1 MPTPARAIDARSSPR
16 EKGLFIHPPA
26 SDCFVRVLRTRVLH
40 GPNRWSRLP
49 VVHLRVDLGG
59 LEHLPT
65 NRIPGFGDRL
75 LMTLPGLARHNCS
88 TGRAG
93 GFVGRVAQGTWMGH
107 VVEHV
112 ALELQ
117 RAAGGVSTRGKTRA
131 AGPEGVYD
139 IIFAFEDEAVGRAAG
154 AAAVDLV
161 NDLIE
166 SDRPAPESAEQ
177 TVTDLRALAARGRL
191 GLSTQAIIDVADRR
205 HIPWTRLN
213 ERNLIQ
219 LGWGVHTRRIRA
231 TVTSET
237 RLIGAEMARD
247 KDEAAAA
254 LERAGL
260 PTPGW
265 RLATSVPEALA
276 HARTLGG
283 PVVIKPVD
291 GHHGRGVT
299 LDVTDDVQATEAFTQ
314 AAAASRRR
322 QAIVQRQVVGRDH
335 RLLVIGGRLVACAER
350 VPAGVV
356 GDGRST
362 IRELVE
368 RENAD
373 PRRGDGHAQELTRI
387 RLDGSAEAVLAEQG
401 LTPTEVPAEGRRIQL
416 AHGANLSTGGTSID
430 RTDEV
435 HPSVKA
441 VAELAAR
448 VVGLDVA
455 GIDLITTDIGQPLAE
470 TGGSIIEI
478 NAGPGFRM
486 HTRPT
491 IGRGRNVGG
500 AVLDHLFGPGQEGRI
515 PIAAV
520 TGSNGKTTTV
530 RLLTHILETAGRPT
544 GMTTTESIVAAGL
557 VLKTGDMAGPAS
569 ARLLLATPTIEAA
582 VLEVARGGILRDGL
596 GYDYNDVAVVTNVT
610 GDHLGLDGI
619 TTLRQLADVKAVI
632 VDAVPRTGTAVLNA
646 DDPLVL
652 AMAGRSRGAVALTTT
667 GPARRPGG
675 RAVARHLARGGLAG
689 LIESHHGAEQAVV
702 RRGTEVLVRIDLAD
716 IPITWSGAARMHVAN
731 ALAAACA
738 AVCLGVDGA
747 DIERGLGTFVSSP
760 GRVERHLVDG
770 REIVLDYG
778 HNIAALRAV
787 GELVERIADGRRV
800 IGVVSMPGDR
810 RDEDRVAFG
819 AIAGTLFDRLYVAEP
834 AVRGRPEGEAAALL
848 IDAAAQA
855 VDGRPARCGQPVFI
869 ADEATA
875 ALAAFEGSAPG
886 DLLVFCVANG
896 PRTMAKLPR
905 TDDRSERAT
914 RD

>member
-1 MPTPARAIDARSSPR
+1 M
-16 EKGLFIHPPA
+16 
-26 SDCFVRVLRTRVLH
+26 LRTRVLH

-49 VVHLRVDLGG
+49 VIHLRVDLGA
-59 LEHLPT
+59 LEELPT
-65 NRIPGFGDRL
+65 NLIAGFGQRL
-75 LMTLPGLARHNCS
+75 METLPGLARHSCS

-93 GFVGRVAQGTWMGH
+93 GFATRIAEGTWMGH

-117 RAAGGVSTRGKTRA
+117 RAAGGSSSRGKTRA
-131 AGPEGVYD
+131 AGPAGVYD

-161 NDLIE
+161 NGLI
-166 SDRPAPESAEQ
+166 DGDAPAPDAAEQ
-177 TVTDLRALAARGRL
+177 AVSSLRALMVRGRL
-191 GLSTQAIIDVADRR
+191 GQSTQAIIDVANRR

-213 ERNLIQ
+213 ERNLVQ

-237 RLIGAEMARD
+237 SLIGAEMARD
-247 KDEAAAA
+247 KDEAAAT

-265 RLATSVPEALA
+265 RLAATVADALS
-276 HARTLGG
+276 HARALGY

-299 LDVTDDVQATEAFTQ
+299 LDITDDDN
-314 AAAASRRR
+314 AAAGFERAVAASRRR
-322 QAIVQRQVVGRDH
+322 QAIVQRQVTGRDH
-335 RLLVIGGRLVACAER
+335 RLLVVGGRLVACAER

-356 GDGRST
+356 GDGRAT
-362 IRELVE
+362 IAALVD

-373 PRRGDGHAQELTRI
+373 PRRGQGHALELTEIRI
-387 RLDGSAEAVLAEQG
+387 DAAAQAVLAAQG
-401 LTPTEVPAEGRRIQL
+401 LTQDDVPAEGRKVQL
-416 AHGANLSTGGTSID
+416 APGANLSTGGTSID
-430 RTDEV
+430 RTDAV
-435 HPSVKA
+435 HPSVA
-441 VAELAAR
+441 AMAELAAR

-455 GIDLITTDIGQPLAE
+455 GIDLITTDIGRPLAD
-470 TGGSIIEI
+470 TGGAIIEL

-491 IGRGRNVGG
+491 VGRGRNVGG
-500 AVLDHLFGPGQEGRI
+500 AVLDHLFGPGSEGRI

-530 RLLTHILETAGRPT
+530 RLLAHILETAGRAT
-544 GMTTTESIVAAGL
+544 GMTTTEAIVAAGL

-569 ARLLLATPTIEAA
+569 ARLLLRTPTIEVA

-619 TTLRQLADVKAVI
+619 TTIKQLADVKAVI

-646 DDPLVL
+646 DDSLVL
-652 AMAGRSRGAVALTTT
+652 AMAPRSRGSVALTTT
-667 GPARRPGG
+667 QPTGEPG
-675 RAVARHLARGGLAG
+675 RTAVDRHLAGGGLGG
-689 LIESHHGAEQAVV
+689 LIESAEGAEQAVV
-702 RRGTEVLVRIDLAD
+702 RRGTEVLLMIGLAD
-716 IPITWSGAARMHVAN
+716 IPITWRGAARMHVAN

-747 DIERGLGTFVSSP
+747 DISQGLRSFASSP
-760 GRVERHLVDG
+760 GRVERHVVDG

-778 HNIAALRAV
+778 HNIAALRSI
-787 GELVERIADGRRV
+787 GDLVARIANGRRV

-810 RDEDRVAFG
+810 RDEDRVTFG
-819 AIAGTLFDRLYVAEP
+819 ALAGTLFDRLYVAEP
-834 AVRGRPEGEAAALL
+834 AVRGRPMGEAAGLL
-848 IDAAAQA
+848 IDAAAQTR
-855 VDGRPARCGQPVFI
+855 DGRPSRCGQPVFI
-869 ADEATA
+869 ADEAA
-875 ALAAFEGSAPG
+875 AAHAAFANSEPG

-896 PRTMAKLPR
+896 PRAMAMLPGPGTPTSR
-905 TDDRSERAT
+905 
-914 RD
+914 